1 MFNICLVEDEKSL
14 NNLIKTY
21 LESAGYNVIQ
31 CFSGKEALE
40 LTTKIH
46 LWILDIMLSDDI
58 SGYDII
64 KKIRETDDKVPVIF
78 TSARDQDLDKI
89 IGLELGSDD
98 YITKPYSPKELVLR
112 VNNIIK
118 RVYKDTFD
126 KITYEDYKINV
137 EKRTVTLFDKEIK
150 LTTLEFELLL
160 LFVNNV
166 GKSFS
171 REEILNSINSF
182 KGEYSQIPP
191 MYSALK
197 QNGVRLYEL
206 ARKGIEVER
215 KGRLINIHNLEDIKI
230 NNPYI
235 SMKVTC
241 SKGTYIRSLC
251 YDIGEKLGV
260 FATMTQL
267 NRAKTSVFSQE
278 KSININELTKEN
290 INDYIL
296 SMEEALEK
304 YDKIV
309 VNKKYVK
316 LLVNGV
322 RVADG
327 RFTKDKVI
335 NNKLYRVYDDE
346 NNFIGLGERN
356 DAGFKIEKLLIT

>member
-1 MFNICLVEDEKSL
+1 MNGVLNIFKPKGMSSFDAVRVVK
-14 NNLIKTY
+14 KV
-21 LESAGYNVIQ
+21 AGT
-31 CFSGKEALE
+31 GKVGHTGTLDPEATGVLPICIGRA
-40 LTTKIH
+40 TKI
-46 LWILDIMLSDDI
+46 I
-58 SGYDII
+58 
-64 KKIRETDDKVPVIF
+64 
-78 TSARDQDLDKI
+78 
-89 IGLELGSDD
+89 D
-98 YITKPYSPKELVLR
+98 YIMDSEK
-112 VNNIIK
+112 
-118 RVYKDTFD
+118 VY
-126 KITYEDYKINV
+126 E
-137 EKRTVTLFDKEIK
+137 VTLK
-150 LTTLEFELLL
+150 LGIRTTTYDLEGEVLEERDPSHLTE
-160 LFVNNV
+160 
-166 GKSFS
+166 
-171 REEILNSINSF
+171 EEILNAINSF

-206 ARKGIEVER
+206 ARKGIEVEI
-215 KGRLINIHNLEDIKI
+215 KGRLVNIYNLEDIKI

-304 YDKIV
+304 YDKII

>member
-1 MFNICLVEDEKSL
+1 MNGVLNIFKPKGMSSFDAVRVVK
-14 NNLIKTY
+14 KV
-21 LESAGYNVIQ
+21 AGT
-31 CFSGKEALE
+31 GKVGHTGTLDPEATGVLPICIGKA
-40 LTTKIH
+40 TKI
-46 LWILDIMLSDDI
+46 I
-58 SGYDII
+58 
-64 KKIRETDDKVPVIF
+64 
-78 TSARDQDLDKI
+78 
-89 IGLELGSDD
+89 D
-98 YITKPYSPKELVLR
+98 YIMDSEK
-112 VNNIIK
+112 
-118 RVYKDTFD
+118 VY
-126 KITYEDYKINV
+126 E
-137 EKRTVTLFDKEIK
+137 VTLK
-150 LTTLEFELLL
+150 LGIRTTTYDLEGEVLEERDPSHLTE
-160 LFVNNV
+160 
-166 GKSFS
+166 
-171 REEILNSINSF
+171 EEILNSINSF

-215 KGRLINIHNLEDIKI
+215 KGRLINIHNLENTKI

-304 YDKIV
+304 YDKII

>member
-1 MFNICLVEDEKSL
+1 MNGVLNIFKPKGMSSFDAVRVVK
-14 NNLIKTY
+14 KVART
-21 LESAGYNVIQ
+21 
-31 CFSGKEALE
+31 GKVGHTGTLDPEATGVLPICIGRA
-40 LTTKIH
+40 TKI
-46 LWILDIMLSDDI
+46 I
-58 SGYDII
+58 
-64 KKIRETDDKVPVIF
+64 
-78 TSARDQDLDKI
+78 
-89 IGLELGSDD
+89 D
-98 YITKPYSPKELVLR
+98 YIMDSEK
-112 VNNIIK
+112 
-118 RVYKDTFD
+118 VY
-126 KITYEDYKINV
+126 E
-137 EKRTVTLFDKEIK
+137 VTLK
-150 LTTLEFELLL
+150 LGIRTTTYDLEGEVLEERDPSHLTE
-160 LFVNNV
+160 
-166 GKSFS
+166 
-171 REEILNSINSF
+171 EEILNSINSF

>member
-1 MFNICLVEDEKSL
+1 MNGVLNIFKPKGMSSFDAVRVVK
-14 NNLIKTY
+14 KV
-21 LESAGYNVIQ
+21 AGT
-31 CFSGKEALE
+31 GKVGHTGTLDPEATGVLPICIGRA
-40 LTTKIH
+40 TKI
-46 LWILDIMLSDDI
+46 I
-58 SGYDII
+58 
-64 KKIRETDDKVPVIF
+64 
-78 TSARDQDLDKI
+78 
-89 IGLELGSDD
+89 D
-98 YITKPYSPKELVLR
+98 YIMDSEK
-112 VNNIIK
+112 
-118 RVYKDTFD
+118 VY
-126 KITYEDYKINV
+126 E
-137 EKRTVTLFDKEIK
+137 VTLK
-150 LTTLEFELLL
+150 LGIRTTTYDLEGEVLEERDPSHLTE
-160 LFVNNV
+160 
-166 GKSFS
+166 
-171 REEILNSINSF
+171 EEILNAINSF

-267 NRAKTSVFSQE
+267 NRAKTSVFLQE

-304 YDKIV
+304 YDKII

-346 NNFIGLGERN
+346 NNFIGLGKR
-356 DAGFKIEKLLIT
+356 DKKGLKIEKLLLI

>member
-1 MFNICLVEDEKSL
+1 MNGVLNIFKPKGMSSFDAVRVVK
-14 NNLIKTY
+14 KV
-21 LESAGYNVIQ
+21 AGT
-31 CFSGKEALE
+31 GKVGHTGTLDPEATGVLPICIGRA
-40 LTTKIH
+40 TKI
-46 LWILDIMLSDDI
+46 I
-58 SGYDII
+58 
-64 KKIRETDDKVPVIF
+64 
-78 TSARDQDLDKI
+78 
-89 IGLELGSDD
+89 D
-98 YITKPYSPKELVLR
+98 YIMDSEK
-112 VNNIIK
+112 
-118 RVYKDTFD
+118 VY
-126 KITYEDYKINV
+126 E
-137 EKRTVTLFDKEIK
+137 VTLK
-150 LTTLEFELLL
+150 LGIRTTTYDLEGEVLEERDPSHLTE
-160 LFVNNV
+160 
-166 GKSFS
+166 
-171 REEILNSINSF
+171 EEILNSINSF

-215 KGRLINIHNLEDIKI
+215 KGGLINIHNLEDIKI

>member
-1 MFNICLVEDEKSL
+1 MNGVLNIFKPKGMSSFDAVRVVK
-14 NNLIKTY
+14 KVART
-21 LESAGYNVIQ
+21 
-31 CFSGKEALE
+31 GKVGHTGTLDPEATGVLPICIGRA
-40 LTTKIH
+40 TKI
-46 LWILDIMLSDDI
+46 I
-58 SGYDII
+58 
-64 KKIRETDDKVPVIF
+64 
-78 TSARDQDLDKI
+78 
-89 IGLELGSDD
+89 D
-98 YITKPYSPKELVLR
+98 YIMDSEK
-112 VNNIIK
+112 
-118 RVYKDTFD
+118 VY
-126 KITYEDYKINV
+126 E
-137 EKRTVTLFDKEIK
+137 VTLK
-150 LTTLEFELLL
+150 LGIRTTTYDLEGEVLEERDPSHLTE
-160 LFVNNV
+160 
-166 GKSFS
+166 
-171 REEILNSINSF
+171 EEILNSINSF

-215 KGRLINIHNLEDIKI
+215 KGRLVNIYNLEDIKI

>member
-1 MFNICLVEDEKSL
+1 MNGVLNIFKLKGMSSFDAVRVVK
-14 NNLIKTY
+14 KV
-21 LESAGYNVIQ
+21 AGT
-31 CFSGKEALE
+31 GKVGHTGTLDPEATGVLPICIGRA
-40 LTTKIH
+40 TKI
-46 LWILDIMLSDDI
+46 I
-58 SGYDII
+58 
-64 KKIRETDDKVPVIF
+64 
-78 TSARDQDLDKI
+78 
-89 IGLELGSDD
+89 D
-98 YITKPYSPKELVLR
+98 YIMDSEK
-112 VNNIIK
+112 
-118 RVYKDTFD
+118 VY
-126 KITYEDYKINV
+126 E
-137 EKRTVTLFDKEIK
+137 VTLK
-150 LTTLEFELLL
+150 LGIRTTTYDLEGEVLEERDPSHLTE
-160 LFVNNV
+160 
-166 GKSFS
+166 
-171 REEILNSINSF
+171 EEILNSINSF

-215 KGRLINIHNLEDIKI
+215 KGRLVNIYNLEDIKI

>member
-1 MFNICLVEDEKSL
+1 MNGVLNIFKPKGMSSFDAVRVVK
-14 NNLIKTY
+14 KV
-21 LESAGYNVIQ
+21 AGT
-31 CFSGKEALE
+31 GKVGHTGTLDPEATGVLPICIGRA
-40 LTTKIH
+40 TKI
-46 LWILDIMLSDDI
+46 I
-58 SGYDII
+58 
-64 KKIRETDDKVPVIF
+64 
-78 TSARDQDLDKI
+78 
-89 IGLELGSDD
+89 D
-98 YITKPYSPKELVLR
+98 YIMDSEK
-112 VNNIIK
+112 
-118 RVYKDTFD
+118 VY
-126 KITYEDYKINV
+126 E
-137 EKRTVTLFDKEIK
+137 VTLK
-150 LTTLEFELLL
+150 LGIRTTTYDLEGEVLEERDPSHLTE
-160 LFVNNV
+160 
-166 GKSFS
+166 
-171 REEILNSINSF
+171 EEILNAINSF

-260 FATMTQL
+260 FATMMQL
-267 NRAKTSVFSQE
+267 NRVKTSVFSQE